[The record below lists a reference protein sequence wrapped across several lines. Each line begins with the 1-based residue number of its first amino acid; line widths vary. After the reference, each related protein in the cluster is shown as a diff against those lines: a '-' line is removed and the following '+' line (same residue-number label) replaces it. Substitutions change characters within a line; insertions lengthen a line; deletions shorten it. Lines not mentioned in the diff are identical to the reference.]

1 MDIPL
6 CPVTK
11 EPAVR
16 LVQWVTARLLKD
28 LWRIEFGVDAGP
40 SFGSTERFGL
50 WESPIGLYFFDPM
63 IEGDHEFYLKFYRR
77 LEKLNVYPETN
88 RSAEFAIA
96 AEAIG
101 PGAKV
106 LDIGCRSGE
115 FHHLLKN
122 ATYTGLDPNFSSPG
136 SGLDIR
142 AETIEEHNL
151 IHAGSYD
158 AVCAFQVLEHLT
170 KPLAFFQS
178 IVAAAKPQGLIFVGV
193 PQLPSAIT
201 RVPNFLL
208 NAPPHHLTWWTKD
221 ALKTLA
227 VKAGAEVV
235 SVEETP
241 WNKVDSLL
249 LWIEYFS
256 IVKCKDQY
264 FKGAW
269 SWHASTA
276 ISLLLGWLVHKFARP
291 PGLGKKGAGLL
302 LIARRP
308 LG

>member
-6 CPVTK
+6 CPITQ
-11 EPAVR
+11 EPAIR
-16 LVQWVTARLLKD
+16 HVQWVTARLLKD

-63 IEGDHEFYLKFYRR
+63 VEGDQEFYLKFYRS
-77 LEKLNVYPETN
+77 LEKLNVYPESIC
-88 RSAEFAIA
+88 RAEFTIA
-96 AEAIG
+96 AEAIR

-106 LDIGCRSGE
+106 LDIGCHSGE
-115 FHHLLKN
+115 FYHFLHD
-122 ATYTGLDPNFSSPG
+122 ATYTGLDPNFRSSK

-142 AETIEEHNL
+142 AETVEEHNL
-151 IHAGSYD
+151 VHAGTYD

-178 IVAAAKPQGLIFVGV
+178 IIAAAKPNGLIFVCV

-201 RVPNFLL
+201 RVPNFVL
-208 NAPPHHLTWWTKD
+208 NAPPHHLTWWTKE
-221 ALKTLA
+221 ALRTLA
-227 VKAGAEVV
+227 EKAGAEVR
-235 SVEETP
+235 SIEETP
-241 WNKVDSLL
+241 WSKVDSLI

-256 IVKCKDQY
+256 IVKCKDRF
-264 FKGAW
+264 FKGDW

-276 ISLLLGWLVHKFARP
+276 ISFLLGWLVHKFARP
-291 PGLGKKGAGLL
+291 PDMGEKGAGLL
-302 LIARRP
+302 LIAKRP
-308 LG
+308 L